1 MRAELDLLG
10 VMVLLQESVV
20 AFFVPVLAPTLLEK
34 RRRGKKETLF
44 VATNC

>member
-20 AFFVPVLAPTLLEK
+20 AFFVPVLAPTLLETK
-34 RRRGKKETLF
+34 ERGEKGNFIRRY
-44 VATNC
+44 